1 MFCNQLILHIKFT
14 LLLFSRRILKVGII
28 KDFYLKLGAS
38 GVVSDSGYMRETLV
52 NKINVIR
59 GFLAVRGMVHF
70 EL

>member
-1 MFCNQLILHIKFT
+1 M
-14 LLLFSRRILKVGII
+14 
-28 KDFYLKLGAS
+28 
-38 GVVSDSGYMRETLV
+38 VSDSGYMRETLV